1 MNLKDLI
8 KPPPAEGYIKNSSNL
23 VTALFVLA
31 GILYYPTNG
40 YGAIIALIA
49 ALIVLIGQKMLIAQT
64 NKDFTEMQLAE
75 KQFQE
80 TQNSD
85 YLRFIEARATQM
97 LHDNKVLSEKGTY
110 KETHYSCGNCRICHL
125 LVLSTH
131 LSGISEE

>member
-1 MNLKDLI
+1 MTNPMNWKDLI

-31 GILYYPTNG
+31 GIHYYPTNG
-40 YGAIIALIA
+40 YGAVIALIA

-75 KQFQE
+75 KQFQA

-97 LHDNKVLSEKGTY
+97 LRDNKVLSEKGK
-110 KETHYSCGNCRICHL
+110 KELERL
-125 LVLSTH
+125 LSVVKTH
-131 LSGISEE
+131 LA